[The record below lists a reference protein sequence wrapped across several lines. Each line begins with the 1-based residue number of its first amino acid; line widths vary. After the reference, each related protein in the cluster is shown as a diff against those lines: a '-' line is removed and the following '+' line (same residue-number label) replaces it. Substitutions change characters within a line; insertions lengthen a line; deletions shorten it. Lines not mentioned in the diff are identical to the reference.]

1 MDTLPLTDVERA
13 DRRKHL
19 IARFALLGP
28 SGAAQRHHAEV
39 AGSPDAGSAH
49 KVILPSQ
56 AYARR
61 LAGALLAIGEQP
73 QEEYVC
79 RAGHWHLR
87 NQAKADAYRARRYR
101 GAPLAS

>member
-1 MDTLPLTDVERA
+1 METMVMTDVERA
-13 DRRKHL
+13 DRRKAL
-19 IARFALLGP
+19 IARFALLSP
-28 SGAAQRHHAEV
+28 TGAAVRHPAEALGTTDV
-39 AGSPDAGSAH
+39 GSAH

-61 LAGALLAIGEQP
+61 LAAALLAIGEDA
-73 QEEYVC
+73 QEEYAC

-87 NQAKADAYRARRYR
+87 NKAKADAYRARHR